1 MKSWI
6 LILAG
11 LLLSGCASA
20 PMPKQA
26 PPGLLQDQLFGAPQE
41 KIDTSALFA
50 LSPAMRSY
58 LDAEFKATNH
68 TRPPQRRLFEAL
80 YAKGQLKLEYDSA
93 LTRPAADTFDAKSG
107 NCMSLVIMTAAF
119 AKELG
124 MPLIYQNVLAG
135 ETWSRAGSVY
145 FASSHVN
152 VSLGRRQ
159 LDSSIAGMDSSDYL
173 TIDFLPPEDIRGHQ
187 TEVIDEETVVAMYL
201 NNRAAE
207 ALARGELD
215 NAYAW
220 VREAITRHPLY
231 STSFNTL
238 GVIYLRHGN
247 KELAES
253 ALRFALEREPKNT
266 VIMSNLLPL
275 LRSLDKHT
283 EADALAAYAKSIDP
297 NPAFQFFD
305 LGMAAMEQGD
315 YHSARDYFKREVR
328 RAPYYHEFHFWL
340 AMAEYRLGET
350 RAANEQLALAAQTS
364 TTRRDRERYSAKLEN
379 LRMRTRQQ

>member
-1 MKSWI
+1 MKSWT

-11 LLLSGCASA
+11 LLLTGCATA
-20 PMPKQA
+20 PMPSKA
-26 PPGLLQDQLFGAPQE
+26 PPGLLQDQLFAAPTE
-41 KIDTSALFA
+41 KIDTSTLFT
-50 LSPAMRSY
+50 LSPAMRTY
-58 LDAEFKATNH
+58 LNTEFGLTNH

-80 YAKGQLKLEYDSA
+80 YAKGELRLEYEAA
-93 LTRPAADTFDAKSG
+93 LTRPAAETFEAKSG

-124 MPLIYQNVLAG
+124 MPMIYQNVLSG

-152 VSLGRRQ
+152 VSLGRRK
-159 LDSSIAGMDSSDYL
+159 LDSSIAGMDFTDYL
-173 TIDFLPPEDIRGHQ
+173 TIDFLPPEDIRGHR
-187 TEVIDEETVVAMYL
+187 TEIIEEDTVVAMYL

-207 ALARGELD
+207 ALSRGELN

-220 VREAITRHPLY
+220 VREAIVRHPLY

-238 GVIYLRHGN
+238 GVIYVRHGN

-266 VIMSNLLPL
+266 VIMSNLLPV
-275 LRSLDKHT
+275 LRSLDKHG
-283 EADALAAYAKSIDP
+283 EADALAAYAASINP
-297 NPAFQFFD
+297 HPAFQFFD
-305 LGMAAMEQGD
+305 LGMAAMEKGD
-315 YHSARDYFKREVR
+315 YRSARDYFKREVS
-328 RAPYYHEFHFWL
+328 RAPYYHEFHYWL

-350 RAANEQLALAAQTS
+350 GAANEQLALAAQTS

-379 LRMRTRQQ
+379 LRTRPRQQ

>member
-1 MKSWI
+1 MKTWT

-11 LLLSGCASA
+11 VLLTGCASA
-20 PMPKQA
+20 PMPMKA
-26 PPGLLQDQLFGAPQE
+26 PPGLLQDQLFAAPQE
-41 KIDTSALFA
+41 KIDTSTLFA
-50 LSPAMRSY
+50 LSPAMRTY
-58 LDAEFKATNH
+58 LDAEFRDTNH
-68 TRPPQRRLFEAL
+68 LKPPQRRLFDAL

-93 LTRPAADTFDAKSG
+93 ITRPAADTFNAKSG

-135 ETWSRAGSVY
+135 ETWSRAGNVY

-152 VSLGRRQ
+152 VSVGKRK
-159 LDSSIAGMDSSDYL
+159 LDSSIAGMDSTDFL
-173 TIDFLPPEDIRGHQ
+173 TIDFLPPDDIRGHQ
-187 TEVIDEETVVAMYL
+187 TDIIEEETVIAMYL

-220 VREAITRHPLY
+220 VREAIVHHPLY

-247 KELAES
+247 RELAES
-253 ALRFALEREPKNT
+253 ALRFALEREPQNT

-275 LRSLDKHT
+275 LRSMNKHT
-283 EADALAAYAKSIDP
+283 EADALAAFANSINP
-297 NPAFQFFD
+297 HPAFQYFD
-305 LGMAAMEQGD
+305 LGMAAMNKGD
-315 YHSARDYFKREVR
+315 YREARDYFKREVK
-328 RAPYYHEFHFWL
+328 RAPYYHEFHYWL
-340 AMAEYRLGET
+340 AMAEFRLGET
-350 RAANEQLALAAQTS
+350 GAANEQLALAAQTS

-379 LRMRTRQQ
+379 LRTRPRQQ